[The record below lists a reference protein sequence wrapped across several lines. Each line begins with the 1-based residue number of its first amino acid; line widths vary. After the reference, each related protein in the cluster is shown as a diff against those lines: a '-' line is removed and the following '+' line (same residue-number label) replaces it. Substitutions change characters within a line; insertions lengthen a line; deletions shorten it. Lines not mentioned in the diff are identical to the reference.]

1 VVASASDDLP
11 VGTVVLHQHGWSDVV
26 QADAATFRAIPEIP
40 GCRSR

>member
-40 GCRSR
+40 ACRSR